1 MATNYFGLNI
11 VRRLAEIE
19 NKTEALKNIGL
30 NIGDLDKIRGI
41 STAGVSQLD
50 LRTLSNL
57 DFDAEKVVSS
67 LYSETEL
74 YDYLTSSVFDKFS
87 YIDSN
92 LNILGSIAA
101 SSYKYNFVDFATSQI
116 RSADVSTSRVSSWST
131 FVVDPIDPNKSPI
144 FYGGEVNIEGPIEL
158 SSLTLTE
165 NFKTKQFASQ
175 IPTHKIRVSIN
186 GEIVYL
192 YAMKGIPLSFISN
205 NIRNVSVF
213 MEPVQS
219 SASLRASWRIVNQ
232 PPLNTEVFVAKDIN
246 SLRYTNRNPVSENVN
261 LELYYPPSRIKVLN
275 LTNVGLK
282 SFTNVVLANTE
293 TIDINS
299 NDLSEFPNFSAYS
312 SLTNL
317 NVSRNNFTRATT
329 NNLRRFSSAVASRLP
344 SSLTTL
350 TAGHTFTGNITGDIS
365 GLNLKILNLESPLGT
380 DRKFTGTSP
389 AVNTNTI
396 EEYNMAYNRF
406 SSISDSVFTAP
417 ILRKINL
424 SNNPLNQTNI
434 QFTSPE
440 LQTFSISG
448 QASSGGNQ
456 INLVNLSNKP
466 KLISY
471 DSTYVNFASQDNDIR
486 NIFSNCPEL
495 DSVSFYASNVSGD
508 FPVFNGCSKLRYVDL
523 RETRIRRY
531 SEEFFLHPDS
541 FTNCRGTLVNLYL
554 SSRTLKGNYEEDAPI
569 HPDTFRGMF
578 RLNNLIIYSNNRS
591 NCGLNGNVT
600 EEMVRDLSSL
610 ASLTINYSN
619 IEQIPI
625 FLNSPLLS
633 TLNVNYNA
641 LSGTIPNFGNKSNF
655 RSFSAS
661 FNNYTALPAAIS
673 SRSLNSFVAISNQI
687 AGAIPDYSNLVNLT
701 TLNLNNNQI
710 TDYTVGS
717 FATMTFLQ
725 VLDLGNNLLTRD
737 AVDDILRDMEKNYD
751 ARNRRG
757 VQVILSGRNASS
769 PSPSTEITDIIAKL
783 RAANWSINV
792 R

>member
-19 NKTEALKNIGL
+19 NKTVALKNIGL
-30 NIGDLDKIRGI
+30 DAGDLDKIRGI
-41 STAGVSQLD
+41 STNGVSQLD
-50 LRTLSNL
+50 LRTLSSL

-92 LNILGSIAA
+92 LNIYGSIAA
-101 SSYKYNFVDFATSQI
+101 SSYKYNFIDFATSSPK
-116 RSADVSTSRVSSWST
+116 SADVSTSRVSSWST
-131 FVVDPIDPNKSPI
+131 FVVDPVDPNKSPI
-144 FYGGEVNIEGPIEL
+144 FYGGEVNVEGPIEL
-158 SSLTLTE
+158 SSLALTE

-192 YAMKGIPLSFISN
+192 YAMKGIPLSFVSN

-213 MEPVQS
+213 MEPIQS
-219 SASLRASWRIVNQ
+219 SISLKASWKIVTQ
-232 PPLNTEVFVAKDIN
+232 PPLNTELFIAKDTN
-246 SLRYTNRNPVSENVN
+246 SLKYTNRNPVSENVN

-299 NDLSEFPNFSAYS
+299 NDLSEFPNFSSYS
-312 SLTNL
+312 SLTYL
-317 NVSRNNFTRATT
+317 NVSRNNFTRSTN
-329 NNLRRFSSAVASRLP
+329 NNLRRFSPAVASRLP

-350 TAGHTFTGNITGDIS
+350 VAGHTFNGNITGDIS
-365 GLNLKILNLESPLGT
+365 GLNLKVLNLESPLNT

-389 AVNTNTI
+389 AVNPNTI
-396 EEYNMAYNRF
+396 EEYYVAANRF
-406 SSISDSVFTAP
+406 STISSSIFTAP
-417 ILRKINL
+417 NLRKVTL
-424 SNNPLNQTNI
+424 GSNPLNQTGI
-434 QFTSPE
+434 QFTSEE
-440 LQTFSISG
+440 LQTFSISN
-448 QASSGGNQ
+448 QAGGGNQ
-456 INLVNLSNKP
+456 INLVNLSNKT
-466 KLISY
+466 KLVSY
-471 DSTYVNFASQDNDIR
+471 DSTYVTFASEGNDIVS
-486 NIFSNCPEL
+486 IFSNCPEL
-495 DSVSFYASNVSGD
+495 QSVNFYASNVAGD
-508 FPVFNGCSKLRYVDL
+508 FPRFNGCNKLSYIDL
-523 RETRIRRY
+523 RETSIRRY

-541 FTNCRGTLVNLYL
+541 FTNCRGTLTTLYL
-554 SSRTLKGNYEEDAPI
+554 SSRVLKGSYAADAPI

-578 RLNNLIIYSNNRS
+578 SLNSLIIYSNNRN

-600 EEMVRDLSSL
+600 NQMVRDLSSL
-610 ASLTINYSN
+610 TSFTINSSN
-619 IEQIPI
+619 IEQIPN
-625 FLNSPLLS
+625 FSNSPLLS
-633 TLNVNYNA
+633 SINVDNNA
-641 LSGTIPNFGNKSNF
+641 LSGTIPDFGNKSNF

-661 FNNYTALPAAIS
+661 SNSYTALPAAIS
-673 SRSLNSFVAISNQI
+673 SRSLTSFVAASNQI

-717 FATMTFLQ
+717 FATMTSLQ
-725 VLDLGNNLLTRD
+725 LLELGNNLLTRD

-757 VQVILSGRNASS
+757 VQVILSGPNASS
-769 PSPSTEITDIIAKL
+769 PSPSTEIIDIIAKL
-783 RAANWSINV
+783 QSANWSINV
-792 R
+792 K

>member
-19 NKTEALKNIGL
+19 NKTVALKNIGL
-30 NIGDLDKIRGI
+30 EAGDLDKIRGI
-41 STAGVSQLD
+41 STNGVSQLD
-50 LRTLSNL
+50 LRTLSSL

-87 YIDSN
+87 YVDSN
-92 LNILGSIAA
+92 LNIYGSIAA
-101 SSYKYNFVDFATSQI
+101 SSYKYKFIDFATSSPK
-116 RSADVSTSRVSSWST
+116 SADVSTSRVSSWST
-131 FVVDPIDPNKSPI
+131 FVVDPVDPNKSPI
-144 FYGGEVNIEGPIEL
+144 FYGGEVNVEGPIEL

-175 IPTHKIRVSIN
+175 IPTHKIRVSVN

-192 YAMKGIPLSFISN
+192 YAMKGIPLSFVSN

-213 MEPVQS
+213 MEPIQS
-219 SASLRASWRIVNQ
+219 SINLKASWKIVTQ
-232 PPLNTEVFVAKDIN
+232 PPLNTEVYVAKDTN

-261 LELYYPPSRIKVLN
+261 LELYYPPARIKVLN

-282 SFTNVVLANTE
+282 TFTNVVLANTE

-312 SLTNL
+312 SLIYL
-317 NVSRNNFTRATT
+317 NVSRNNFTRSTN
-329 NNLRRFSSAVASRLP
+329 NNLRRFSSTVASRLP

-350 TAGHTFTGNITGDIS
+350 VAGHTFNGNITGNIS
-365 GLNLKILNLESPLGT
+365 GLNLKILNLESPLST

-389 AVNTNTI
+389 AVNPNTI
-396 EEYNMAYNRF
+396 EEYYMASNRF
-406 SSISDSVFTAP
+406 SSISSSIFTAP
-417 ILRKINL
+417 NLRKVTL
-424 SNNPLNQTNI
+424 GSNPLNQTGI
-434 QFTSPE
+434 QFASAE
-440 LQTFSISG
+440 LQTFNISN
-448 QASSGGNQ
+448 QAGGGNQ
-456 INLVNLSNKP
+456 VNLVNLSNKT

-471 DSTYVNFASQDNDIR
+471 ESAYVSFESNGNNIR
-486 NIFSNCPEL
+486 SIFSNCPEL
-495 DSVSFYASNVSGD
+495 DSINFYASNVSGD
-508 FPVFNGCSKLRYVDL
+508 FPVFNGCNKLSYIDL
-523 RETRIRRY
+523 RETSIRRY

-541 FTNCRGTLVNLYL
+541 FTNCRGTLVSLYL
-554 SSRTLKGNYEEDAPI
+554 SSRVLKGSYTADAPI

-578 RLNNLIIYSNNRS
+578 RLNNLIIYSNNKN
-591 NCGLNGNVT
+591 NCGLNGNIT
-600 EEMVRDLSSL
+600 DQMVRDLSSL
-610 ASLTINYSN
+610 TSITINHSN
-619 IEQIPI
+619 IAQIPT
-625 FLNSPLLS
+625 FSNSPLLS
-633 TLNVNYNA
+633 YINVDNNA

-661 FNNYTALPAAIS
+661 SNSYTALPAVIS
-673 SRSLNSFVAISNQI
+673 SRSLTNFVAVSNQI

-725 VLDLGNNLLTRD
+725 VLDLGNNLLTTD

-757 VQVILSGRNASS
+757 VQVILSGPNASS
-769 PSPSTEITDIIAKL
+769 PSPSTEIIDIIAKL
-783 RAANWSINV
+783 QSANWSINV
-792 R
+792 K

>member
-19 NKTEALKNIGL
+19 NRSEALKNIGL
-30 NIGDLDKIRGI
+30 NIKDLDKIRGI

-67 LYSETEL
+67 LFSETEL
-74 YDYLTSSVFDKFS
+74 YDSLTSSVFDKFS

-92 LNILGSIAA
+92 LNIFGSIAA
-101 SSYKYNFVDFATSQI
+101 SSYKYNFVDFSTSQI

-131 FVVDPIDPNKSPI
+131 FVVDPVDPNKSPI

-158 SSLTLTE
+158 SSITLTE

-175 IPTHKIRVSIN
+175 IPTHKIRVNIN

-192 YAMKGIPLSFISN
+192 YAMKGIPLSFVSN

-213 MEPVQS
+213 MEPIAS
-219 SASLRASWRIVNQ
+219 STSLKASWRIVNQ
-232 PPLNTEVFVAKDIN
+232 PPLNTEVYVAKDIN
-246 SLRYTNRNPVSENVN
+246 SLRYTNRNPVTENVN
-261 LELYYPPSRIKVLN
+261 LELYYPPSRIKILN

-282 SFTNVVLANTE
+282 TFTNVVLANTE

-299 NDLSEFPNFSAYS
+299 NDLSEFPNFSAFS
-312 SLTNL
+312 LLTNL
-317 NVSRNNFTRATT
+317 NVSRNNFTRATN
-329 NNLRRFSSAVASRLP
+329 NNLRTFSSAVASRLP

-350 TAGHTFTGNITGDIS
+350 IAGHTFGGNITGNIS
-365 GLNLKILNLESPLGT
+365 GLNLKVLNLESPLNT

-396 EEYNMAYNRF
+396 EEYYVAYNRF
-406 SSISDSVFTAP
+406 STISSSIFTAP
-417 ILRKINL
+417 NLRRVTL
-424 SNNPLNQTNI
+424 GNNPLNQTNI
-434 QFTSPE
+434 QFSSPE
-440 LQTFSISG
+440 LQTFSISNQTG
-448 QASSGGNQ
+448 GGNQ

-466 KLISY
+466 KLVSY
-471 DSTYVNFASQDNDIR
+471 ESSYVNFANQDNDIR

-508 FPVFNGCSKLRYVDL
+508 FPVFNGCNKLRYVDL

-541 FTNCRGTLVNLYL
+541 FTNCRASLINLYM
-554 SSRTLKGNYEEDAPI
+554 SSRNLKGDYENDAPI
-569 HPDTFRGMF
+569 HPNTFRGMF
-578 RLNNLIIYSNNRS
+578 RLANLIVYSNNRN
-591 NCGLNGNVT
+591 NCGLNGNIT
-600 EEMVRDLSSL
+600 EEMVRDLSALNSFTL
-610 ASLTINYSN
+610 NYSN
-619 IEQIPI
+619 LEQIPI

-633 TLNVNYNA
+633 SLNVNYNA
-641 LSGTIPNFGNKSNF
+641 LSGTIPDFGNKSNF
-655 RSFSAS
+655 RNFSAS
-661 FNNYTALPAAIS
+661 FNNYVALPSSIS
-673 SRSLNSFVAISNQI
+673 SRSLNYFVANSNQI
-687 AGAIPDYSNLVNLT
+687 AGAIPDYSNLVNLI
-701 TLNLNNNQI
+701 TLSLNNNQI
-710 TDYTVGS
+710 TEYTAGS
-717 FATMTFLQ
+717 FSTMTFLQ

-737 AVDDILRDMEKNYD
+737 AVDDILRDLEKNYD

-757 VQVILSGRNASS
+757 VQVILSGPNASS
-769 PSPSTEITDIIAKL
+769 PSPSREITDIIQKL
-783 RAANWSINV
+783 RSANWSINV
-792 R
+792 K

>member
-19 NKTEALKNIGL
+19 NKSEALKNIGL

-67 LYSETEL
+67 LFSETEL

-92 LNILGSIAA
+92 LNIFGSIAA

-131 FVVDPIDPNKSPI
+131 FVVDPVDPNKSPI
-144 FYGGEVNIEGPIEL
+144 FYGGEVNVEGPIEL
-158 SSLTLTE
+158 SSITLTE

-175 IPTHKIRVSIN
+175 IPTHKIRVNIN

-192 YAMKGIPLSFISN
+192 YAMKGIPLNFVSN

-219 SASLRASWRIVNQ
+219 SANLRASWRIVNQ

-246 SLRYTNRNPVSENVN
+246 SLRYTNRNPVTENVN
-261 LELYYPPSRIKVLN
+261 LELYYPPSRIRVLN

-282 SFTNVVLANTE
+282 TFTNVVLANTE

-299 NDLSEFPNFSAYS
+299 NDLSEFPNFSAFS
-312 SLTNL
+312 LLTNL
-317 NVSRNNFTRATT
+317 NVSRNNFSRATN
-329 NNLRRFSSAVASRLP
+329 NNLRTFSSAVASRLP

-350 TAGHTFTGNITGDIS
+350 VAGHTFGGNITGNIS
-365 GLNLKILNLESPLGT
+365 GLNLKILNLESPLNT

-396 EEYNMAYNRF
+396 EEYYMAYNRF
-406 SSISDSVFTAP
+406 SSISDTVFTAP
-417 ILRKINL
+417 NLRRVTL
-424 SNNPLNQTNI
+424 GNNPLNQTNI

-440 LQTFSISG
+440 LQSFSISNQVG
-448 QASSGGNQ
+448 GGNQ
-456 INLVNLSNKP
+456 VNLVNLSNKP
-466 KLISY
+466 KLVSY
-471 DSTYVNFASQDNDIR
+471 DSSYVNFASQDNDIR

-495 DSVSFYASNVSGD
+495 DSISFYASNVSGD
-508 FPVFNGCSKLRYVDL
+508 FPVFNGCNKLRSVDL

-541 FTNCRGTLVNLYL
+541 FTNCRGTLITLLL
-554 SSRTLKGNYEEDAPI
+554 SSRNLKGDYEEDAPI
-569 HPDTFRGMF
+569 HPNTLRGMF
-578 RLNNLIIYSNNRS
+578 RLNNLIIYSNSRN
-591 NCGLNGNVT
+591 NCGLNGNIT

-610 ASLTINYSN
+610 TSFTINYSN
-619 IEQIPI
+619 IGQIPI
-625 FLNSPLLS
+625 FLNSPLLTS
-633 TLNVNYNA
+633 LNVNYNA

-655 RSFSAS
+655 KNFSAS

-673 SRSLNSFVAISNQI
+673 SRSLNYFVASSNQI
-687 AGAIPDYSNLVNLT
+687 AGAIPDYSNLVNLL

-710 TDYTVGS
+710 TDYTAGS
-717 FATMTFLQ
+717 FATMTSLQ

-737 AVDDILRDMEKNYD
+737 SVDDILRDLEKNYD
-751 ARNRRG
+751 SRNRRG
-757 VQVILSGRNASS
+757 VQVILSGPNASS
-769 PSPSTEITDIIAKL
+769 PSPSREISDIIEKL
-783 RAANWSINV
+783 RSANWSINV
-792 R
+792 K